1 MGVKDFAESAQGFT
15 KSPLGIIALFIVLV
29 YGFASIVVG
38 FGNSLGDNSR
48 PLIWFLFIFPF
59 VVFFGFLWLVAK
71 HHSKLYGPSDFAN
84 EENFLK
90 ANLASAVSLAAAT
103 AKYATNDESG
113 TINAESDLE
122 SIVNKLISKPPKTL
136 HKSKKKKILWVDD
149 KPDNNI
155 YERNAF
161 EAQGIE
167 ITLATSTEEALDL
180 VNKYRNQYG
189 VIISD
194 MNRKEGSSE
203 GYVLLDKLRESKNN
217 TPFVIY
223 AGANSQRYKQ
233 QAKDRGALEA
243 TNNASELFS
252 AVMSALNA

>member
-1 MGVKDFAESAQGFT
+1 MNIKDFAESAQGFT

-29 YGFASIVVG
+29 YGFASLVVG
-38 FGNSLGDNSR
+38 FGNSLGDQTT

-103 AKYATNDESG
+103 AKYATEDESG
-113 TINAESDLE
+113 ATNAESDLE
-122 SIVNKLISKPPKTL
+122 SIVEKLISKPTKATR
-136 HKSKKKKILWVDD
+136 KKKKKILWVDD
-149 KPDNNI
+149 KPNNNI

-161 EAQGIE
+161 EAQGVE
-167 ITLATSTEEALDL
+167 ITLATSTDEALDL
-180 VNKYRNQYG
+180 IEKSRNQYG
-189 VIISD
+189 AIISD
-194 MNRKEGSSE
+194 MSRKEGSTE
-203 GYVLLDKLRESKNN
+203 GYVLLQKLRDSKNN
-217 TPFVIY
+217 TPYVIY

-233 QAKDRGALEA
+233 QARDRGALEA
-243 TNNASELFS
+243 TNNAAELFS
-252 AVMSALNA
+252 AVMGALDS